1 MILVDTSVWI
11 NHFNGVMNAETSF
24 LANGLD
30 INPRTLAINAT
41 ILQEVLQ
48 GAKSDGHFHVY
59 EIVLANTTFLQLD
72 LRAAA
77 INAAQLYRGL
87 RKKGVTIRKPNDCLI
102 AYYALHFNIELCHN
116 DVDFDLI
123 AAHNNLKI
131 WQP

>member
-1 MILVDTSVWI
+1 M
-11 NHFNGVMNAETSF
+11 
-24 LANGLD
+24 
-30 INPRTLAINAT
+30 
-41 ILQEVLQ
+41 
-48 GAKSDGHFHVY
+48 
-59 EIVLANTTFLQLD
+59 D